1 MSKFFISAN
10 VKAYPQWGIK
20 STKDE
25 IRTEL

>member
-1 MSKFFISAN
+1 MNTIIFKNN

-20 STKDE
+20 CTNDE